1 MNRVLIANRGEIAC
15 RIIRAAMAVGV
26 ETVAIYSEADVDLP
40 HVTLADKAVLVGPAN
55 ARQSYLDMDK
65 LLSVAVETGCT
76 MVHPGYGFM
85 SENAEFARRVQAEGL
100 AFVGPAPEHIE
111 LMGDKQNAR
120 AAAIEAGV
128 PVLRPL
134 VAEWLTQR
142 ADVLAFASAPP
153 ALGGTGA
160 LLVLLDRKRR

>member
-15 RIIRAAMAVGV
+15 RIIRAAKTVGV

-40 HVTLADKAVLVGPAN
+40 HVALADQAVLVGPAN

-65 LLSVAVETGCT
+65 LLSVASETGCT

-100 AFVGPAPEHIE
+100 AFVGPAP
-111 LMGDKQNAR
+111 
-120 AAAIEAGV
+120 AGEGSSG
-128 PVLRPL
+128 R
-134 VAEWLTQR
+134 
-142 ADVLAFASAPP
+142 
-153 ALGGTGA
+153 
-160 LLVLLDRKRR
+160 